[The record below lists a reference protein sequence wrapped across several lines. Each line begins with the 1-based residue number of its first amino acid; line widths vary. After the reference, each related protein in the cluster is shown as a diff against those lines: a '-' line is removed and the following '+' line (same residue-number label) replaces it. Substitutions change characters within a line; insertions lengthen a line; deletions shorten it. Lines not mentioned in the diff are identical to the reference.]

1 MANSSDPH
9 AKDVAGLQ
17 PSPGTVGPTAGLSR
31 IGHGSP
37 RRLSL
42 ALALTAL
49 AAVPVAGCTTVAK
62 TVNTASFGLLG
73 NSNPGPAPSTSF
85 DEAVAGASSGT
96 GIVSTG
102 TVVGQKIERIN
113 TDIGRLKAT
122 VVAQRQRAIEVKAQ
136 TVAASE
142 AYHGIV
148 AAVQARLQ
156 IGTTP
161 GNPLLIEQWNQ
172 AQTQLDSVT
181 NGVNTLGQ
189 LAQAVSGSAS
199 AAAFL
204 LSESQAAMGL
214 SGGIDQDRVSLVLLE
229 DEASRLVGQ
238 VEKLMSDISDQ
249 ISRQTVY
256 VAGERGN
263 LTTLALAIRNGEIY
277 GESITTRSFTPSRVG
292 PGAFDGSGSAGDRVS
307 APSSTIQGRRALVTI
322 RFDRDDVAYQ
332 QALYTA
338 VSKVLEQR
346 PQSGFDLI
354 ALAPAA
360 GTAADIAVNQ
370 SRSKRFA
377 QDVLRTLTDMGVPSN
392 KISLS
397 AVTSDEAAVNE
408 VRLYVR

>member
-1 MANSSDPH
+1 MGMAF
-9 AKDVAGLQ
+9 A
-17 PSPGTVGPTAGLSR
+17 
-31 IGHGSP
+31 
-37 RRLSL
+37 
-42 ALALTAL
+42 AL
-49 AAVPVAGCTTVAK
+49 AAGLGGCTTVAR

-73 NSNPGPAPSTSF
+73 NSN
-85 DEAVAGASSGT
+85 AGAAPT
-96 GIVSTG
+96 TTYDQAVQRAAPANAIVATG
-102 TVVGQKIERIN
+102 TVVGQKVERIN
-113 TDIGRLKAT
+113 NDLGRLRDTIA
-122 VVAQRQRAIEVKAQ
+122 AQRQSTNQIKAQ

-148 AAVQARLQ
+148 AALQARLQ
-156 IGTTP
+156 VGTTP

-181 NGVNTLGQ
+181 TSVNTLGQ

-199 AAAFL
+199 AASFL
-204 LSESQAAMGL
+204 LSETQAAMGL
-214 SGGIDQDRVSLVLLE
+214 SGGIDQDRASLVVLA
-229 DEASRLVGQ
+229 DQASNLVGQ
-238 VEKLMSDISDQ
+238 VEKLMGDISDQ

-263 LTTLALAIRNGEIY
+263 LTTLALAVRNGEIY
-277 GESITTRSFTPSRVG
+277 GESITTRSFTASRVG
-292 PGAFDGSGSAGDRVS
+292 QTAFDGSGGGA
-307 APSSTIQGRRALVTI
+307 AAPPSSAINGRRALVTI
-322 RFDRDDVAYQ
+322 RFDHDDVAYQ

-354 ALAPAA
+354 ALAPTA
-360 GTAADIAVNQ
+360 GTAADIASNQ

-392 KISLS
+392 KVALS
-397 AVTSDEAAVNE
+397 AITSDQAAVNE